1 MTILLTV
8 GALAEG
14 LPPGASADGYI
25 ILGDFEPSNL
35 LSIDLPYPA
44 GATLSL
50 IRGTTATAS
59 DSITISSDN
68 KWKLEVADAGGTNT
82 DSPGRME
89 EYESEA
95 YVASGADLLSKLEI
109 LVDGIGDNGDL
120 TGVTLTDVEGTNDL
134 SDINTYRTFAQSDN
148 TASGLTVDLEYS
160 QPVASNDPLKT
171 YKIDLIYQLSYN
183 I

>member
-14 LPPGASADGYI
+14 LPPGAAADGYI
-25 ILGDFEPSNL
+25 VLGDFGTDNT
-35 LSIDLPYPA
+35 LSIDSPYPA

-89 EYESEA
+89 EYESGG
-95 YVASGADLLSKLEI
+95 YVASGANLASKLEI
-109 LVDGIGDNGDL
+109 LVQGIGGNDAL
-120 TGVTLTDVEGTNDL
+120 SEVTLTDVEGTNDL
-134 SDINTYRTFAQSDN
+134 SDINTYRTFARSDI

-171 YKIDLIYQLSYN
+171 YKIDLIYKLSYN